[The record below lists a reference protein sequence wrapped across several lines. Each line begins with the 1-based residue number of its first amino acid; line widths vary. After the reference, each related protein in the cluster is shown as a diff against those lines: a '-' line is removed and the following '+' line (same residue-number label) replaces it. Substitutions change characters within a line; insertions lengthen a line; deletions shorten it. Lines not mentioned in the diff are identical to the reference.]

1 MRQLNFDLLRLLEG
15 DRQGSHGTRRM
26 RRYVL
31 MQAAETL
38 HRLGYGGL
46 RAKGLKGRHVE
57 ALAAERQRQGLGAGT
72 MRNRMAHPALVG
84 GQGRQGGH
92 RAQGQRELRD
102 RDERALTGAGPAPG
116 VGETVRRFPNWHTA
130 VARGR
135 RRDKPANTPR
145 SPAGQCRQRRRGAPA
160 VQESASAISATPCL
174 ANRSLRAS
182 PRSA

>member
-46 RAKGLKGRHVE
+46 RARGLKGRHVE
-57 ALAAERQRQGLGAGT
+57 ALAAEWQRQGLGAGDD
-72 MRNRMAHPALVG
+72 AQSDGPPALVG

-92 RAQGQRELRD
+92 GAEGQRELRD
-102 RDERALTGAGPAPG
+102 RDERGLTGARPAPG
-116 VGETVRRFPNWHTA
+116 VGRQSGDSRIAPP
-130 VARGR
+130 RPGSR
-135 RRDKPANTPR
+135 RRDKRAIAPR
-145 SPAGQCRQRRRGAPA
+145 SPASQCRQGQRGAAA
-160 VQESASAISATPCL
+160 VQESASAISATPRL

>member
-57 ALAAERQRQGLGAGT
+57 ALAAEWQRQALGDGT
-72 MRNRMAHPALVG
+72 MRNRMAHLRWWAGRVG
-84 GQGRQGGH
+84 K
-92 RAQGQRELRD
+92 
-102 RDERALTGAGPAPG
+102 AGI
-116 VGETVRRFPNWHTA
+116 VRRDNASYGIGTS
-130 VARGR
+130 AR
-135 RRDKPANTPR
+135 
-145 SPAGQCRQRRRGAPA
+145 
-160 VQESASAISATPCL
+160 
-174 ANRSLRAS
+174 
-182 PRSA
+182 